1 MVGNTFSVVDKRRI
15 KKEEWWLKRVETWQ
29 LIIILILVGFV
40 AASFLRLN
48 NIGMSERRQAVIN
61 ADKSGNKE
69 DIQARIYDLQRYV
82 SSHMNATTGV
92 FYLQQ
97 QYNRDVQKAAEA
109 ASADSNP
116 NGNINKKVDEIC
128 RSRVS
133 GYGPEWFACFRDEL
147 AKFPAAPDP
156 AKAIDLPDPS
166 LYRVSYTSPTWSLD
180 FAGGAVAL
188 AGLIAVVIVVRLL
201 ALGVLHL
208 MLKWQYRGV

>member
-1 MVGNTFSVVDKRRI
+1 MVDKRRI
-15 KKEEWWLKRVETWQ
+15 KKDEWWLKRIETWQ
-29 LIIILILVGFV
+29 LVIVLILVGFV

-61 ADKSGNKE
+61 ADKAGNTE
-69 DIQARIYDLQRYV
+69 DLQARMYDLQRYV
-82 SSHMNATTGV
+82 GAHMNASTGV

-97 QYNRDVQKAAEA
+97 KYNRDVQKAAEA

-116 NGNINKKVDEIC
+116 NGNINKQVDTIC

-133 GYGPEWFACFRDEL
+133 GYGPAWFACFRDEL

-156 AKAIDLPDPS
+156 ASVIDLPDAS
-166 LYRVSYTSPTWSLD
+166 LYRVSFTSPVWSLD

-188 AGLIAVVIVVRLL
+188 AVLIALVIVIRLI

-208 MLKWQYRGV
+208 LLKWQYRGV